1 MSARA
6 AAIVLVAAAVLTI
19 PFPLF
24 GLDGSFVPVA
34 RYAQLAVVLLAVIA
48 QEGTG
53 GMVGLFAGLIVGHVA
68 VYGAVLVLVTWL
80 VRRFVLDRL
89 SPRGRIG
96 VVSALVVC
104 LLGATSFTP
113 LYDSQ
118 FHHESAH
125 ARLWE
130 LYR

>member
-1 MSARA
+1 MAWPILPATNCAFPVTVARA
-6 AAIVLVAAAVLTI
+6 AL
-19 PFPLF
+19 
-24 GLDGSFVPVA
+24 
-34 RYAQLAVVLLAVIA
+34 
-48 QEGTG
+48 
-53 GMVGLFAGLIVGHVA
+53 
-68 VYGAVLVLVTWL
+68 LVLVTWL

>member
-1 MSARA
+1 VSARA
-6 AAIVLVAAAVLTI
+6 AAVALLAVTVLTI
-19 PFPLF
+19 PVPLF

-48 QEGTG
+48 QEGAG

-68 VYGAVLVLVTWL
+68 VYGALLVLVTWL

-104 LLGATSFTP
+104 LLAAASFAP